1 MHIKSLSVLLMPFL
15 FAGCATAFQSDLSVM
30 KSDVAQ
36 LQVQINAIEAKQA
49 DVYSKYETNLVTT
62 DTTNASIQ
70 ELYKRIS
77 QLSQRIQD
85 LEALVKKNSSSSN
98 AKASSGP
105 LPSEA
110 YKNAY
115 NDFLIGKYDVA
126 IVGFKTFVKKYGNN
140 ELAPQAQ
147 FYIGESLYAGSKW
160 AEAYEQYKKI
170 EENYA
175 GSDFVPSARLKM
187 ALCLEFLGKRNE
199 SKAIL
204 ESILSEYPN
213 SAEAF
218 TAKEKIKIYS
228 NAKSEQK

>member
-1 MHIKSLSVLLMPFL
+1 MDIKFISILLMPFL
-15 FAGCATAFQSDLSVM
+15 FVGCATTFQSDLSNL

-36 LQVQINAIEAKQA
+36 LQVKFNAVESKQA

-70 ELYKRIS
+70 ELYKKIS
-77 QLSQRIQD
+77 QLSQRLQD
-85 LEALVKKNSSSSN
+85 LEAISKKGNISSDTKVSAGS
-98 AKASSGP
+98 
-105 LPSEA
+105 LPSDL

-126 IVGFKTFVKKYGNN
+126 IVGFKSFVKKYENN

-147 FYIGESLYAGSKW
+147 YYIGESLYACSKW
-160 AEAYEQYKKI
+160 TEAYEQYKKI
-170 EENYA
+170 EDKYA
-175 GSDFVPSARLKM
+175 DSEFVSSARLKM
-187 ALCLEFLGKRNE
+187 ALCLELLGKKND
-199 SKAIL
+199 SIAVL
-204 ESILSEYPN
+204 ESILLDYPN

-218 TAKEKIKIYS
+218 TAKEKIKIYT

>member
-1 MHIKSLSVLLMPFL
+1 MHIKSLAILLMPFL
-15 FAGCATAFQSDLSVM
+15 FAGCATAFQSDLSSL

-36 LQVQINAIEAKQA
+36 LQVRLNAIESKQA

-85 LEALVKKNSSSSN
+85 LEALSKKGSLSSGTKS
-98 AKASSGP
+98 SSGP

-115 NDFLIGKYDVA
+115 NDFLVGKYDVA
-126 IVGFKTFVKKYGNN
+126 IVGFSTFVKKYGNN

-147 FYIGESLYAGSKW
+147 FYIGESLYAGNKW

-175 GSDFVPSARLKM
+175 GSDFVSSARLKM
-187 ALCLEFLGKRNE
+187 ALCLEFLGKKGE

-213 SAEAF
+213 SPEAF